1 MQHSRPK
8 VIALLGALL
17 LAAAAGPALAGSVL
31 VYEGLLQESDGS
43 LVTHATH
50 GFDFTLYGAPDSFNP
65 LWRELHSG
73 VLVENGRYAVTLG
86 LVVPLDL
93 PEGEYW
99 LEITVDGEVMTP
111 RTKVELAKG
120 NCTIDGNLWV
130 LNGAFGV
137 GTSTPHHEAEL
148 YGNDSEAGLRLAW
161 GPAYSTLYADFKMA
175 TSTGLTINSNAGGGT
190 WADMHLQ
197 TNGTTKL
204 YIDST
209 GKVGIGTT
217 GPGKLLT
224 VEGGEVAF
232 NQRAWVGDF
241 STDPGGTDAVL
252 NVHHPTGSGNL
263 FRVTY
268 NSFPAEDALVVT
280 GTGRVGIGRG
290 DPGYLVHLSGG
301 AYSNGTSWVNA
312 SSRDLKQ
319 DINDLS
325 ADDALEVVA
334 GLRPVTF
341 RYRSD
346 PAELEAGFIA
356 EEVPEL
362 VATADRK
369 GLTALDI
376 VAALTKVVQLQQQ
389 QIDSLQAEM
398 ARLGIATP

>member
-1 MQHSRPK
+1 MRHSRPK

-17 LAAAAGPALAGSVL
+17 LAAAAGPALAGTVL

-43 LVTHATH
+43 LVAHSVH
-50 GFDFTLYGAPDSFNP
+50 GFGFTLFGEADSLNP
-65 LWRELHSG
+65 LWQENHPD
-73 VLVENGRYAVTLG
+73 VVVENGRYAVSLG

-99 LEITVDGEVMTP
+99 LEITVNGEVMSP
-111 RTKVELAKG
+111 RTKIELAKG

-161 GPAYSTLYADFKMA
+161 GPAYSNLYADFKMA
-175 TSTGLTINSNAGGGT
+175 TGSGLTINSNAGGT

-197 TNGTTKL
+197 TNSTTKL

-217 GPGKLLT
+217 TPVKLLD
-224 VEGGEVAF
+224 VVGGEVAF
-232 NQRAWVGDF
+232 NQRAWVGDY
-241 STDPGGTDAVL
+241 SADPGGTDAVL
-252 NVHHPTGSGNL
+252 NVHHPTGTGNL

-268 NSFPAEDALVVT
+268 NSIPAQDALVVT
-280 GTGRVGIGRG
+280 GSGRVGIGRG
-290 DPGYLVHLSGG
+290 DPSYLVHLSGG
-301 AYSNGTSWVNA
+301 AYSNGTTWVNG
-312 SSRDLKQ
+312 SSRELKQ
-319 DINDLS
+319 DIVDLS
-325 ADDALEVVA
+325 VEDALAVVA

-369 GLTALDI
+369 GLTALDF
-376 VAALTKVVQLQQQ
+376 VAVLTKVVQLQQQ
-389 QIDSLQAEM
+389 QIDALHAKV
-398 ARLGIATP
+398 AKLGGATP

>member
-1 MQHSRPK
+1 MREPRSK
-8 VIALLGALL
+8 LMALLGVLV
-17 LAAAAGPALAGSVL
+17 LAAGATSALAGSVL
-31 VYEGLLQESDGS
+31 VYEGLLQEPDGS
-43 LVTHATH
+43 LVLNATH
-50 GFDFTLYGAPDSFNP
+50 GFSFTLYEGATTANP
-65 LWRELHSG
+65 LWQEHHPG

-86 LVVPLDL
+86 MVVPLDL
-93 PEGEYW
+93 PEGAYW
-99 LEITVDGEVMTP
+99 LEVTVDGEVMAP
-111 RTKVELAKG
+111 RTKIELAKG

-148 YGNDSEAGLRLAW
+148 YGGDSEAGFRLAW
-161 GPAYSTLYADFKMA
+161 GPTYPNLYADFKMA
-175 TSTGLTINSNAGGGT
+175 TSTGLTINSNAGGT

-217 GPGKLLT
+217 APTKLLS

-241 STDPGGTDAVL
+241 SADPGGTDAVL
-252 NVHHPTGSGNL
+252 NVHHPTGVGNL

-268 NSFPAEDALVVT
+268 NSIPAQDALVVT

-290 DPGYLVHLSGG
+290 DPSYLVHLSGG
-301 AYSNGTSWVNA
+301 AYSNGTTWVNA

-319 DINDLS
+319 DIYDLS

-341 RYRSD
+341 RYRSN

-389 QIDSLQAEM
+389 QIDALQAEM